1 LSERIRSAGCEQK
14 IESWLKIGGRKFSSA
29 SNTIIEQK
37 HFQLLFIKS
46 RTWYAKVLVYVKEI
60 AVGIF
65 FAVSVAVKLATNY
78 GKISRQGTA
87 TILLSKQINCI
98 AIKY

>member
-1 LSERIRSAGCEQK
+1 
-14 IESWLKIGGRKFSSA
+14 
-29 SNTIIEQK
+29 
-37 HFQLLFIKS
+37 
-46 RTWYAKVLVYVKEI
+46 VYDKEI

-65 FAVSVAVKLATNY
+65 FAMSVAVKLATNY

-98 AIKY
+98 AINTFLIGTELYCYRYFISVFIWYAIASS